1 MATSATTTPHTTPP
15 TTSPPILVHTASPT
29 PAPEPQLA
37 AAPPP
42 FPSQS
47 QPRRS
52 LGHRRREP
60 ATTGGEQRLGLAPT
74 HAQLHLPETGAS
86 QQPPQQPGLPPQQ
99 QQQQQPQQ
107 QQQQQ
112 QAHHLGHRRGG
123 QAAKPLF
130 DWISRK
136 LGARRASD
144 AEHTRDAVPGAS
156 GSGSSGYWGRPSL
169 SPAAEPRPPPAS
181 RAEARTAR
189 RELRRQ
195 LSPADIF
202 GQTSFDS
209 GTGTRAESLSL
220 HSYAVSERRREAN
233 NPYPSLPIPLVRR
246 SYPASTID
254 SSSMAPSASIL
265 SRSRTPSLASLSS
278 LRRHRASGDGGSFSS
293 SFRLAGRVA
302 DEDASVRP
310 LPPSLATSPARS
322 ISILSRS
329 GSMPLM
335 RSESAPHAVPPAPH
349 ELDRRNTFSSSI
361 GGGPDAPSSVSSEVS
376 GDILSRVSRED
387 SLTSTKPATTVIS
400 FESGNAPVA
409 HIAVAPSLSSNSSP
423 PAVGRSMSS
432 PAGTSIANS
441 ANGGPTT
448 LPSPISPTF
457 LPGSVVNEEVQQ
469 HTVPRHTR
477 YHPRNNPHPSA
488 PPGPDAS
495 TLTLASSTFGFV
507 SPQAMGAR
515 PGSLRLRDGASP
527 SAYHAPVVSPSV
539 AFADRP
545 GSTHD
550 RPLSNYDGL
559 SSHAMSL
566 SIRNRSYGRADD
578 DASMRAIRRRGSW
591 ESGESRWSWRPGAEP
606 AGVFAI
612 GGARGR
618 GELAEDDANR
628 SSVYTHNS
636 YRTPLA
642 GIGGGI
648 EDDEGG
654 MTAITSES
662 ALGSHRAVSVV
673 V

>member
-1 MATSATTTPHTTPP
+1 MAAPTPDTTPP
-15 TTSPPILVHTASPT
+15 TTSPPILVHTASPS
-29 PAPEPQLA
+29 PGPEAQLPQ
-37 AAPPP
+37 
-42 FPSQS
+42 Q
-47 QPRRS
+47 QHYRS
-52 LGHRRREP
+52 LGHRAR
-60 ATTGGEQRLGLAPT
+60 ASGGGGGVPT
-74 HAQLHLPETGAS
+74 HAQLHLPES
-86 QQPPQQPGLPPQQ
+86 GLPPSQQ
-99 QQQQQPQQ
+99 QTPQPQPHSQ
-107 QQQQQ
+107 QHHAHPPPQPQHAPQ
-112 QAHHLGHRRGG
+112 HHLGHRRGG
-123 QAAKPLF
+123 QAKPLF

-144 AEHTRDAVPGAS
+144 AEPRDAVPSSS
-156 GSGSSGYWGRPSL
+156 GSGSGSASGYYWGSRPTP
-169 SPAAEPRPPPAS
+169 PAPAPERPPPAS

-189 RELRRQ
+189 RELQRHQ
-195 LSPADIF
+195 SPADMF
-202 GQTSFDS
+202 RQSSYDS
-209 GTGTRAESLSL
+209 SAYRAESLSL

-254 SSSMAPSASIL
+254 DSGSMAPSASLL
-265 SRSRTPSLASLSS
+265 SRSRTPSIASLDGP
-278 LRRHRASGDGGSFSS
+278 RHRTSADGGASFSS

-329 GSMPLM
+329 GSVPLM
-335 RSESAPHAVPPAPH
+335 RSDSAPQPLPPQPS
-349 ELDRRNTFSSSI
+349 ELDRRNTFSSSV
-361 GGGPDAPSSVSSEVS
+361 GPDAPSFVSSDVS

-387 SLTSTKPATTVIS
+387 SLASTKPATTVIS

-409 HIAVAPSLSSNSSP
+409 HIAVAPSPSSTSSP
-423 PAVGRSMSS
+423 PVVRSASS
-432 PAGTSIANS
+432 PAGMSIAHS
-441 ANGGPTT
+441 AGPTA

-457 LPGSVVNEEVQQ
+457 LPGSVVSEDVQ

-507 SPQAMGAR
+507 SPQAIGAR

-545 GSTHD
+545 GSTHEGG

-566 SIRNRSYGRADD
+566 STRNRNYGRADD

-591 ESGESRWSWRPGAEP
+591 ESGESRWSWRPGAET
-606 AGVFAI
+606 AASGVF
-612 GGARGR
+612 GFGRRGT
-618 GELAEDDANR
+618 GELPDDDANR

-636 YRTPLA
+636 YRTPLP
-642 GIGGGI
+642 GIGGV
-648 EDDEGG
+648 EEGEG

-662 ALGSHRAVSVV
+662 GLVSHRPVSVV